1 MKCPSCGSGLI
12 TTKIGDEEVNQCQNC
27 HGHWFDKGK
36 LRSVKDDIDEDLV
49 WLDFDVWTAD
59 DGLEIV
65 WSQRQCPKCHKK
77 MATISYGTTG
87 EMVDYCLDGDGI
99 WLDKGE
105 FENII
110 DSLEQEVI
118 SKSGSEYVKVA
129 IEEAKEVL
137 TGPEN
142 IISEW
147 KDFSTVTK
155 LLQLR
160 FFAENPKLME
170 ALIAFQKSNP
180 IK

>member
-1 MKCPSCGSGLI
+1 MKCPSCGSDLI
-12 TTKIGDEEVNQCQNC
+12 KAKLGDEEVDQCPNC
-27 HGHWFDKGK
+27 HGHWFEKGE
-36 LRSVKDDIDEDLV
+36 LRRVKDEVDEDLV

-65 WSQRQCPKCHKK
+65 WSQRPCPKCGKK

-87 EMVDYCLDGDGI
+87 EMIDYCMDGDGI

-110 DSLEQEVI
+110 TALEQEVV
-118 SKSGSEYVKVA
+118 SKSGSSYVKEA
-129 IEEAKEVL
+129 IEEAKEIL

-142 IISEW
+142 VISEW
-147 KDFSTVTK
+147 KDFSAVTK

-160 FFAENPKLME
+160 FFAENPKLMD
-170 ALIAFQKSNP
+170 ALLAFQKNFP
-180 IK
+180 LK